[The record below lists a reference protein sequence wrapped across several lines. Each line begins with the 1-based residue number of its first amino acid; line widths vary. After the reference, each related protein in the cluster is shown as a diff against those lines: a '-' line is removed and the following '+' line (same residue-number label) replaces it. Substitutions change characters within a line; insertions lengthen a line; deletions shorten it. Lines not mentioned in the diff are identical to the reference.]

1 MDHRYRKRFKIM
13 DNSFIFTRQT
23 DSAEQAKFFTFIG
36 EHDFLD
42 EQKNPRSTTEEN
54 EKTLAKLII
63 REDNSKK
70 FMIKVDAT
78 YKPYNPIS
86 IYGNK
91 QAYKKMDKTRPESKF
106 ISVNQEAFNNY
117 VNFLRTRIV
126 SWLHN
131 TERSI

>member
-1 MDHRYRKRFKIM
+1 M

-78 YKPYNPIS
+78 HKPYNPIS

>member
-1 MDHRYRKRFKIM
+1 MEQ
-13 DNSFIFTRQT
+13 SFIHSRQT
-23 DSAEQAKFFTFIG
+23 DTAEQTKFFTFLG

-63 REDNSKK
+63 REDKSKK
-70 FMIKVDAT
+70 FMIKVD
-78 YKPYNPIS
+78 YSHKPFNPIS

-117 VNFLRTRIV
+117 INFLRTRIV

>member
-1 MDHRYRKRFKIM
+1 MDHRYRKRSQIM
-13 DNSFIFTRQT
+13 EKSFIHSRQT
-23 DSAEQAKFFTFIG
+23 ETAEHAKFFTFLG
-36 EHDFLD
+36 DHDFLD
-42 EQKNPRSTTEEN
+42 EQKNPRSNTEEN
-54 EKTLAKLII
+54 EKTLAKLVV

-70 FMIKVDAT
+70 FMIKVD
-78 YKPYNPIS
+78 YSHKPYNPIS

-91 QAYKKMDKTRPESKF
+91 EAYKKMDKTRPESKF

-117 VNFLRTRIV
+117 INFLRTRII